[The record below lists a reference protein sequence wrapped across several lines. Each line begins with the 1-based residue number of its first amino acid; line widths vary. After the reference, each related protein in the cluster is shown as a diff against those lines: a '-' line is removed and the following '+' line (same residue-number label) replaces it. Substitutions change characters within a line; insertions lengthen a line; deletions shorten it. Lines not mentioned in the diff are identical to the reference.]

1 MASLTFPQRR
11 EKKTASRKKKQRCE
25 NKSIVAHV
33 FLATPSR
40 HGICNDRETR
50 NEGIILNPRMSPEC
64 RSLNDATKKYA
75 NTYYNHLS
83 LRALCA

>member
-40 HGICNDRETR
+40 DTAYVTIVKRGNNTQSP
-50 NEGIILNPRMSPEC
+50 NVSGMSQPQ
-64 RSLNDATKKYA
+64 
-75 NTYYNHLS
+75 
-83 LRALCA
+83 